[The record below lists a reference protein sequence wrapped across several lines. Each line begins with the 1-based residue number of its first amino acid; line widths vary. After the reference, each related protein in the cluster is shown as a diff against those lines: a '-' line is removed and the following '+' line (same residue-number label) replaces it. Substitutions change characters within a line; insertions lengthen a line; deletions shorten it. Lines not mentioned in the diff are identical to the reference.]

1 MIGAAIERHST
12 LDVLVNNAGIMDRF
26 LPAAETPDE
35 LWERVLKVNL
45 TGPFLATKRAIGP
58 MLEGGSG
65 VIVNIASV
73 SGLRGGAAGAAYTA
87 SKHGLIGL
95 TKNTAANFATEGIR
109 CVAICPGG
117 VDTGIS
123 PGESL
128 ESGIRHVEPRPSGH
142 GAPGQPHRDSRR
154 SHLLRFGGGLLSQ
167 RCGDRGR
174 RRLDR
179 TLSEGKNEFGRST
192 FCFTEEPD
200 ASHRGHRG
208 EGVDRLLEARCRG
221 HGRILRIDSTADVL
235 LTMALRRLSKTVHFC
250 GISGEPTSGLEPLT
264 SPHYK

>member
-12 LDVLVNNAGIMDRF
+12 LDVLVNDAGIMDRF

-123 PGESL
+123 PG
-128 ESGIRHVEPRPSGH
+128 GEPRERGYATLNRVLPAMGRLASPTEIADVAIFCASEEASFLNGAVIVPTEVGPHTKRRQKRIRAIDFLLYRRAGCFPSG
-142 GAPGQPHRDSRR
+142 P
-154 SHLLRFGGGLLSQ
+154 
-167 RCGDRGR
+167 
-174 RRLDR
+174 
-179 TLSEGKNEFGRST
+179 
-192 FCFTEEPD
+192 
-200 ASHRGHRG
+200 
-208 EGVDRLLEARCRG
+208 
-221 HGRILRIDSTADVL
+221 
-235 LTMALRRLSKTVHFC
+235 
-250 GISGEPTSGLEPLT
+250 
-264 SPHYK
+264 